1 MEEDS
6 DDLLARVLG
15 DNLMTAT
22 LRLGILLIAAAAIV
36 ASAVDLLIG

>member
-1 MEEDS
+1 MEEES

-22 LRLGILLIAAAAIV
+22 LRLGALLVAAAAIA
-36 ASAVDLLIG
+36 ASAVAVLVG